1 MIQVIQHIILL
12 FKYYYSFFQAALM
25 LSDWALCHKEVF
37 TNKNFLELGSGVGFT
52 GITIAKYCNIKS
64 MIMTDCHSEV
74 LKTINDN
81 VLINLPDYQPKDTD
95 KSVIYTNG
103 DKSIGLIFF
112 FSLKL

>member
-1 MIQVIQHIILL
+1 
-12 FKYYYSFFQAALM
+12 M

-37 TNKNFLELGSGVGFT
+37 TNKNVLELGSGVGFT
-52 GITIAKYCNIKS
+52 GITIAKYCNTKS